1 MTPSQRKTMRIT
13 VHNAPTQQ
21 RFAIALT
28 LTDRWLTTKT
38 AADVVR
44 LFLKRFDAKH
54 GTASSDDFNLAVRGG
69 DAIAPELMLGAA
81 LGVSTDLELRRV
93 ESSEDALAQLRKLET
108 MEEAAISKAYR
119 ALARGEGGG
128 LVRDLARVDPQT
140 LDAALQAF
148 LEEDSERWALAR
160 EVYRSSAFVRAL
172 KGRMPTGL
180 PRRAEILEPLGAS
193 IAERSSWRRPPADA
207 AAEGVAALILEKA
220 PERRKPCELTPL
232 AFWAQNA
239 LQTNDVVLTREA
251 VDELASYMRERLELR
266 PVGFR
271 SVAVEMD
278 TPRLARFLGRDVVEA
293 GDAAMAHIIEAYRPT
308 LLINC
313 WNYGNAPWLTQLKG
327 TVPDP
332 DFPCDVPE
340 FVLIGPA
347 AELMPLVK
355 ATALR
360 LKQNVPLD
368 KKDKWEAFEGYDAYH
383 IERVSRKLLHVADSN
398 ENKYG
403 HACCVAFRAADCRL
417 SMFRTHAEVAHS
429 KAQGVVARAYANAQR
444 GVVGTPTEL
453 RELDEAQ
460 RVVRSTDRAV
470 RDGVRQPLR
479 TV

>member
-1 MTPSQRKTMRIT
+1 MRIT
-13 VHNAPTQQ
+13 VHNAENQQ

-28 LTDRWLTTKT
+28 LTDRWLTAKT

-44 LFLKRFDAKH
+44 LFLKRLKDKH
-54 GTASSDDFNLAVRGG
+54 GTASTDDFKLAVRGG
-69 DAIAPELMLGAA
+69 DAIVPDQPLGAA
-81 LGVSTDLELRRV
+81 LGSHTDLELRRV
-93 ESSEDALAQLRKLET
+93 ESSDDALTKLRALAS

-119 ALARGEGGG
+119 ALAHGDGDG
-128 LVRDLARVDPQT
+128 LVRDLARVESKT
-140 LDAALQAF
+140 LDAALQTF

-172 KGRMPTGL
+172 RGRSMPSPLTL
-180 PRRAEILEPLGAS
+180 PRRAEILDPLGCA
-193 IAERSSWRRPPADA
+193 IAERSSWRRPPDDVAI
-207 AAEGVAALILEKA
+207 EGVAALILEKA

-232 AFWAQNA
+232 AFWSQNA
-239 LQTNDVVLTREA
+239 LGSNDVVLTREA

-271 SVAVEMD
+271 GIAVEMGA
-278 TPRLARFLGRDVVEA
+278 PRLSRFLGRDVVEA
-293 GDAAMAHIIEAYRPT
+293 GDATMPDVIEAYRPT
-308 LLINC
+308 LLLNC

-360 LKQNVPLD
+360 LKRDAPPD
-368 KKDKWEAFEGYDAYH
+368 KKDTWEAFEGYDAVH
-383 IERVSRKLLHVADSN
+383 VERVSRKLLHVADV
-398 ENKYG
+398 EGDKYG

-417 SMFRTHAEVAHS
+417 SMFRTPAEVAHS
-429 KAQGVVARAYANAQR
+429 KAQGVVAKAYANAQR
-444 GVVGTPTEL
+444 GVMGTPDDL
-453 RELDEAQ
+453 RELEEAQ

-470 RDGVRQPLR
+470 RDGVRAPLR

>member
-1 MTPSQRKTMRIT
+1 MRIT
-13 VHNAPTQQ
+13 VHNAENQQ

-28 LTDRWLTTKT
+28 LTQKWLTTKST
-38 AADVVR
+38 DDVVR
-44 LFLKRFDAKH
+44 LFLRRFDAKH
-54 GTASSDDFNLAVRGG
+54 GSKTSDDFKLAVRNG
-69 DAIAPELMLGAA
+69 DAIAPDQPLGAA
-81 LGVSTDLELRRV
+81 LGSSTDLELRRV
-93 ESSEDALAQLRKLET
+93 ESSDDALAQLRKLET

-119 ALARGEGGG
+119 ALARGEGDG
-128 LVRDLARVDPQT
+128 LVRDLARVNSKT
-140 LDAALQAF
+140 LDAALQTF

-172 KGRMPTGL
+172 KGRMPSPLTL
-180 PRRAEILEPLGAS
+180 PRRSEVLEPLGVT

-220 PERRKPCELTPL
+220 PDARRRCELTPL

-271 SVAVEMD
+271 AVAVEMG
-278 TPRLARFLGRDVVEA
+278 TPKLARFLGRDVVGA
-293 GDAAMAHIIEAYRPT
+293 GDAAMPELVEAYRPT

-340 FVLIGPA
+340 YVLIGPA

-360 LKQNVPLD
+360 LKRNAPLD
-368 KKDKWEAFEGYDAYH
+368 KKKSWKAFEGYDAVH
-383 IERVSRKLLHVADSN
+383 IERVSRKLLHVADADDR
-398 ENKYG
+398 YG

-417 SMFRTHAEVAHS
+417 SQFRTRAEVAHS
-429 KAQGVVARAYANAQR
+429 KAQGVVAKAYANAQR
-444 GVVGTPTEL
+444 GVMGTPDDL
-453 RELDEAQ
+453 RELEEAQ

>member
-1 MTPSQRKTMRIT
+1 MRIT
-13 VHNAPTQQ
+13 VHNAENQQ

-28 LTDRWLTTKT
+28 LTQKWLTTKT
-38 AADVVR
+38 AADVVK

-54 GTASSDDFNLAVRGG
+54 GTASTDDFNLAVRGG
-69 DAIAPELMLGAA
+69 DAIAQNQPLGAA
-81 LGVSTDLELRRV
+81 LGSSTDLELRRV
-93 ESSEDALAQLRKLET
+93 ESSYDALAQLRKLET

-119 ALARGEGGG
+119 ALARGEGDG
-128 LVRDLARVDPQT
+128 LVRDLARVDPKT
-140 LDAALQAF
+140 LDAALQTF
-148 LEEDSERWALAR
+148 LEEDSARWALAR

-193 IAERSSWRRPPADA
+193 IAERSSWRRPPDDVKVD
-207 AAEGVAALILEKA
+207 GVAALILEKA

-232 AFWAQNA
+232 AFWSQNA

-271 SVAVEMD
+271 PVAVEMGSK
-278 TPRLARFLGRDVVEA
+278 PRLARFLGRDVVEA
-293 GDAAMAHIIEAYRPT
+293 GDAAMPDVIEAYRPT
-308 LLINC
+308 LLLNC
-313 WNYGNAPWLTQLKG
+313 WNYGNARWLTQLKG

-360 LKQNVPLD
+360 LKRDAPPD
-368 KKDKWEAFEGYDAYH
+368 KKDKWEAFEGYDAVH
-383 IERVSRKLLHVADSN
+383 IERVSRKLLHVADADDR
-398 ENKYG
+398 YG

-417 SMFRTHAEVAHS
+417 SQFRTRAEVAHS

-444 GVVGTPTEL
+444 GVVGTPDEL
-453 RELDEAQ
+453 RELEEAQ
-460 RVVRSTDRAV
+460 NVVRSTDRAV
-470 RDGVRQPLR
+470 RDGVRTPLR

>member
-1 MTPSQRKTMRIT
+1 MPS
-13 VHNAPTQQ
+13 P
-21 RFAIALT
+21 LT
-28 LTDRWLTTKT
+28 
-38 AADVVR
+38 
-44 LFLKRFDAKH
+44 
-54 GTASSDDFNLAVRGG
+54 
-69 DAIAPELMLGAA
+69 
-81 LGVSTDLELRRV
+81 
-93 ESSEDALAQLRKLET
+93 
-108 MEEAAISKAYR
+108 
-119 ALARGEGGG
+119 
-128 LVRDLARVDPQT
+128 
-140 LDAALQAF
+140 
-148 LEEDSERWALAR
+148 
-160 EVYRSSAFVRAL
+160 
-172 KGRMPTGL
+172 L
-180 PRRAEILEPLGAS
+180 PRRAEVLEPLGCT

-383 IERVSRKLLHVADSN
+383 IERVSRKLLHVADSDTD
-398 ENKYG
+398 KYG
-403 HACCVAFRAADCRL
+403 HACCVSFRAADCRL
-417 SMFRTHAEVAHS
+417 SQFRTRAEVAHS

-470 RDGVRQPLR
+470 RDGVRQPLH

>member
-1 MTPSQRKTMRIT
+1 MRIT
-13 VHNAPTQQ
+13 VHNAENQQ

-44 LFLKRFDAKH
+44 LFLKRLKDKH
-54 GTASSDDFNLAVRGG
+54 GTASTDDFNLAVRGG
-69 DAIAPELMLGAA
+69 DAIAQNQPLGAA
-81 LGVSTDLELRRV
+81 LGGHTDLELRRV

-119 ALARGEGGG
+119 ALARGEGDG
-128 LVRDLARVDPQT
+128 LVRDLARVNSKT
-140 LDAALQAF
+140 LDAALQTF
-148 LEEDSERWALAR
+148 LEEDSARWALAR

-172 KGRMPTGL
+172 KGRMPPPLTL
-180 PRRAEILEPLGAS
+180 PRRSEILEPLGAS
-193 IAERSSWRRPPADA
+193 MAERSSWRRPPDDVKVD
-207 AAEGVAALILEKA
+207 GLAALILEKA

-232 AFWAQNA
+232 AFWSQNA

-271 SVAVEMD
+271 PVAVEMGSK
-278 TPRLARFLGRDVVEA
+278 PRLARFLGRDVVEA
-293 GDAAMAHIIEAYRPT
+293 GGAAMHDIIEAYRPT
-308 LLINC
+308 LLLNC

-360 LKQNVPLD
+360 LKRDAPPD
-368 KKDKWEAFEGYDAYH
+368 KKDKWEAFEGYDAVH
-383 IERVSRKLLHVADSN
+383 IERVSRKLLHVADDADR
-398 ENKYG
+398 YG
-403 HACCVAFRAADCRL
+403 HACCVSFRAADCRL
-417 SMFRTHAEVAHS
+417 SQFRTRAEVAHS

-444 GVVGTPTEL
+444 GVVGTPDDL
-453 RELDEAQ
+453 RELEEAQ
-460 RVVRSTDRAV
+460 RVVRSTDRVV

>member
-1 MTPSQRKTMRIT
+1 MRIT
-13 VHNAPTQQ
+13 VFNAENQQ

-28 LTDRWLTTKT
+28 LTDRWLTTKS
-38 AADVVR
+38 ADDVVR

-54 GTASSDDFNLAVRGG
+54 GSKTSDDFKLAVRGG
-69 DAIAPELMLGAA
+69 DAIASNTPLGAA
-81 LGVSTDLELRRV
+81 LGSHTDLELRRV
-93 ESSEDALAQLRKLET
+93 ESSEDALTKLRALAS

-119 ALARGEGGG
+119 ALARGEGDG
-128 LVRDLARVDPQT
+128 LVRDLSRVNPKT
-140 LDAALQAF
+140 LDAALQTF
-148 LEEDSERWALAR
+148 LDEGGSWIIAR
-160 EVYRSSAFVRAL
+160 EVYRGNAFLRAA
-172 KGRMPTGL
+172 GMRRMPTGL

-193 IAERSSWRRPPADA
+193 IAERSSWRRPPDDVKVD
-207 AAEGVAALILEKA
+207 GVAALILA

-251 VDELASYMRERLELR
+251 VDELASYMSERLELR

-271 SVAVEMD
+271 PVAVEMGAA
-278 TPRLARFLGRDVVEA
+278 RLSRFLGRDVVEA
-293 GDAAMAHIIEAYRPT
+293 RDAAMPDIIEAYRPT
-308 LLINC
+308 LLLNC

-360 LKQNVPLD
+360 LKRDALLD
-368 KKDKWEAFEGYDAYH
+368 KKIKWGPFEGYDAVH
-383 IERVSRKLLHVADSN
+383 VERVSRKLLHVADDADR
-398 ENKYG
+398 YG
-403 HACCVAFRAADCRL
+403 HACCVSFRAADCRL
-417 SMFRTHAEVAHS
+417 SQFRTHAEVAHS
-429 KAQGVVARAYANAQR
+429 KAQGVVAKAYANAQR
-444 GVVGTPTEL
+444 GVVGTPDDL
-453 RELDEAQ
+453 RELEAAQ
-460 RVVRSTDRAV
+460 NVVRSTDRAV
-470 RDGVRQPLR
+470 RDGVRTPLR

>member
-1 MTPSQRKTMRIT
+1 MRIT
-13 VHNAPTQQ
+13 VHNAENQQ

-28 LTDRWLTTKT
+28 LTQKWLTTKT

-54 GTASSDDFNLAVRGG
+54 GSSTTDAFGLAVRNG
-69 DAIAPELMLGAA
+69 DAIAPDQPLGAA
-81 LGVSTDLELRRV
+81 LGSSTDLELRRV
-93 ESSEDALAQLRKLET
+93 ESSDDALAQLRKLET

-119 ALARGEGGG
+119 ALARGAGEG
-128 LVRDLARVDPQT
+128 LVRDLSRVDAKT
-140 LDAALQAF
+140 LDAALQTF

-160 EVYRSSAFVRAL
+160 EVYRGSAFVRAL
-172 KGRMPTGL
+172 KGRMPSPLTL
-180 PRRAEILEPLGAS
+180 PRRSEILEPLGTT

-207 AAEGVAALILEKA
+207 AAEGLAALILEKA
-220 PERRKPCELTPL
+220 PDARRRCELTPL

-251 VDELASYMRERLELR
+251 VDELASYMKERLELR

-271 SVAVEMD
+271 GIAVEMGA
-278 TPRLARFLGRDVVEA
+278 PRLSRFLGRDVVGA
-293 GDAAMAHIIEAYRPT
+293 GNATMPDVIEAYRPT
-308 LLINC
+308 LLLNC
-313 WNYGNAPWLTQLKG
+313 WNYGNAQWLTQLKG

-355 ATALR
+355 ATASR
-360 LKQNVPLD
+360 LKRNAPPD

-383 IERVSRKLLHVADSN
+383 VERVSRKLLHVADDADR
-398 ENKYG
+398 YG
-403 HACCVAFRAADCRL
+403 HACCVSFRAADCRL
-417 SMFRTHAEVAHS
+417 SQFRTHAEVAHS
-429 KAQGVVARAYANAQR
+429 KAQGVVAKAYANAQR
-444 GVVGTPTEL
+444 GVVGTPDEL
-453 RELDEAQ
+453 RELEEAQ
-460 RVVRSTDRAV
+460 NVVRSTDRAV

>member
-1 MTPSQRKTMRIT
+1 MRIT
-13 VHNAPTQQ
+13 VHSAPTQQ

-28 LTDRWLTTKT
+28 LTQKWLTTKT

-44 LFLKRFDAKH
+44 LFVKRFDAKH
-54 GTASSDDFNLAVRGG
+54 GSVTTGAFGLAVRNG
-69 DAIAPELMLGAA
+69 DAIAPNTPLGAA
-81 LGVSTDLELRRV
+81 LGIHTDLELRRV
-93 ESSEDALAQLRKLET
+93 ESSDDALAQLRKLET

-119 ALARGEGGG
+119 ALARGDGDG
-128 LVRDLARVDPQT
+128 LVRELARVNSKT
-140 LDAALQAF
+140 LDAALQIF
-148 LEEDSERWALAR
+148 LEEDSARWALAR
-160 EVYRSSAFVRAL
+160 EVYRSNAFVRAL

-180 PRRAEILEPLGAS
+180 PRRAEVLEPLGCT

-207 AAEGVAALILEKA
+207 AAEGLASLILEKA
-220 PERRKPCELTPL
+220 PDARRRCELTPL

-239 LQTNDVVLTREA
+239 LGSNDVVLTREA

-271 SVAVEMD
+271 PVAVEMGSK
-278 TPRLARFLGRDVVEA
+278 PRLARFLGRDVVEA
-293 GDAAMAHIIEAYRPT
+293 GGAAMPDIIEAYRPT
-308 LLINC
+308 LLLSC
-313 WNYGNAPWLTQLKG
+313 WSYGNAPWLTQLKG

-340 FVLIGPA
+340 YVLIGPT

-355 ATALR
+355 ATAAR
-360 LKQNVPLD
+360 LQRNAPLE
-368 KKDKWEAFEGYDAYH
+368 KKKGQAWAPFEGYDAVH
-383 IERVSRKLLHVADSN
+383 IERVSRKLLHVADN
-398 ENKYG
+398 GGDKYG

-417 SMFRTHAEVAHS
+417 SQFRTSEEVAHS

-444 GVVGTPTEL
+444 GVVGTPEDL

-460 RVVRSTDRAV
+460 RVVRSTDKAV

>member
-1 MTPSQRKTMRIT
+1 MRIT
-13 VHNAPTQQ
+13 VHSAPTQQ

-54 GTASSDDFNLAVRGG
+54 GSVTTDAFGLAARGG
-69 DAIAPELMLGAA
+69 DAIASNTPLGAA
-81 LGVSTDLELRRV
+81 LGIHTDLELRRV
-93 ESSEDALAQLRKLET
+93 ESSEDALAKLRKLET

-128 LVRDLARVDPQT
+128 LVRDLARVNSKT
-140 LDAALQAF
+140 LAAALQTF
-148 LEEDSERWALAR
+148 LEEDNERWALAR

-172 KGRMPTGL
+172 GPRRMPSPLTL
-180 PRRAEILEPLGAS
+180 PRRAEVLEPLGVN

-207 AAEGVAALILEKA
+207 AAEGLAALILETA
-220 PERRKPCELTPL
+220 PDARRRCELTPL

-271 SVAVEMD
+271 PVAVEMG
-278 TPRLARFLGRDVVEA
+278 TPRLARFLGRDVIEG
-293 GDAAMAHIIEAYRPT
+293 GDATMPDIIEAYRPT
-308 LLINC
+308 LLLNC

-340 FVLIGPA
+340 YVLIGPT

-360 LKQNVPLD
+360 LKRDAPLEK
-368 KKDKWEAFEGYDAYH
+368 KKDGWTAFEGYDAYH
-383 IERVSRKLLHVADSN
+383 IERVSRKLLHVADSD

-429 KAQGVVARAYANAQR
+429 KAQGVVAKAYANAQR
-444 GVVGTPTEL
+444 GVVGTPDDV
-453 RELDEAQ
+453 RELEEAQ

-470 RDGVRQPLR
+470 RDGVRQQLR

>member
-1 MTPSQRKTMRIT
+1 MRIT
-13 VHNAPTQQ
+13 VHNAENQQ

-28 LTDRWLTTKT
+28 LTQKWLTTKS
-38 AADVVR
+38 ADDVVK

-54 GTASSDDFNLAVRGG
+54 GTASTDDFNLAVRGG
-69 DAIAPELMLGAA
+69 DAIAQNQPLGAA
-81 LGVSTDLELRRV
+81 LGSSTDLELRRV

-108 MEEAAISKAYR
+108 MEEAAVSKAYR
-119 ALARGEGGG
+119 ALARGEGDG
-128 LVRDLARVDPQT
+128 LVRDLSRVDATT
-140 LDAALQAF
+140 LDAALQTF
-148 LEEDSERWALAR
+148 LEEDSARWALAR

-172 KGRMPTGL
+172 RGRSMPPPLTL
-180 PRRAEILEPLGAS
+180 PRRSEILEPLGAS
-193 IAERSSWRRPPADA
+193 MAERSSWRRPPDDVKVD
-207 AAEGVAALILEKA
+207 GLAALILEKA

-232 AFWAQNA
+232 AFWAQNG

-271 SVAVEMD
+271 GIAVEMG

-293 GDAAMAHIIEAYRPT
+293 RNATMPDVIEAYRPT
-308 LLINC
+308 LLLNC
-313 WNYGNAPWLTQLKG
+313 WNYGKAPWLTQLKG

-340 FVLIGPA
+340 YVLIGPA

-360 LKQNVPLD
+360 LKRDAPLD

-383 IERVSRKLLHVADSN
+383 VERVSRKLLHVADDADR
-398 ENKYG
+398 YG
-403 HACCVAFRAADCRL
+403 HSCCVSFRAADCRL
-417 SMFRTHAEVAHS
+417 SQFRTRAEVAHS

-444 GVVGTPTEL
+444 GVVGTPDEL
-453 RELDEAQ
+453 RELEEAQ
-460 RVVRSTDRAV
+460 NVVRSTDRAV

>member
-1 MTPSQRKTMRIT
+1 MRIT
-13 VHNAPTQQ
+13 VHSAENQQ

-28 LTDRWLTTKT
+28 LTQKWLTTKS
-38 AADVVR
+38 ADDVVR
-44 LFLKRFDAKH
+44 LFVKRFDAKH
-54 GTASSDDFNLAVRGG
+54 GSKTTDEFALAVRNG
-69 DAIAPELMLGAA
+69 DAIAPETMLGAA
-81 LGVSTDLELRRV
+81 LGSSTDLELRRV
-93 ESSEDALAQLRKLET
+93 ESSDDALAQLRKLET

-119 ALARGEGGG
+119 ALARGEGDG
-128 LVRDLARVDPQT
+128 LVRDLARVNSKT
-140 LDAALQAF
+140 LDAALQTF
-148 LEEDSERWALAR
+148 LEEDSARWALAR

-180 PRRAEILEPLGAS
+180 PRRAEILEPLGCT

-220 PERRKPCELTPL
+220 PDARRRCELTPL

-271 SVAVEMD
+271 PVAVEMGSK
-278 TPRLARFLGRDVVEA
+278 PRLARFLGRDVVEA
-293 GDAAMAHIIEAYRPT
+293 GGAAMPELIEAYRPT
-308 LLINC
+308 LLLNC

-340 FVLIGPA
+340 YVLIGPA

-355 ATALR
+355 ATAAR
-360 LKQNVPLD
+360 LQRNAPLE
-368 KKDKWEAFEGYDAYH
+368 KKKREAWAPFEGYDAVH

-417 SMFRTHAEVAHS
+417 SQFRTRAEVEHS

-444 GVVGTPTEL
+444 GVMGTPGEL
-453 RELDEAQ
+453 RDLEEAQ
-460 RVVRSTDRAV
+460 RVVRSTDKAV

>member
-1 MTPSQRKTMRIT
+1 MRIT
-13 VHNAPTQQ
+13 VHNAANQQ

-28 LTDRWLTTKT
+28 LTQKWLTTKT
-38 AADVVR
+38 ADDVVR

-54 GTASSDDFNLAVRGG
+54 GSKTTDAFGLAARNG
-69 DAIAPELMLGAA
+69 DAIAPDQPLGAA
-81 LGVSTDLELRRV
+81 LGSSTDLELRRV
-93 ESSEDALAQLRKLET
+93 ESSGDALAQLRKLET
-108 MEEAAISKAYR
+108 MEEAAIAAAYR
-119 ALARGEGGG
+119 ALARGAGDG
-128 LVRDLARVDPQT
+128 LVRELSRVNSKT
-140 LDAALQAF
+140 LDAALQTF
-148 LEEDSERWALAR
+148 LEEDSTRWALAR
-160 EVYRSSAFVRAL
+160 EVYRSNAFVRAL
-172 KGRMPTGL
+172 KGRMPAPTAL
-180 PRRAEILEPLGAS
+180 PRRCEILEPLGCA

-271 SVAVEMD
+271 GIAVEMG

-293 GDAAMAHIIEAYRPT
+293 RNATMPDVIEAYRPT
-308 LLINC
+308 LLLNC
-313 WNYGNAPWLTQLKG
+313 WNYGKAPWLTQLKG

-340 FVLIGPA
+340 YVLIGPA

-360 LKQNVPLD
+360 LKRDAPPD
-368 KKDKWEAFEGYDAYH
+368 KKVKWEAFEGYDAVH
-383 IERVSRKLLHVADSN
+383 IERVSRKLLHVADDADR
-398 ENKYG
+398 YG
-403 HACCVAFRAADCRL
+403 HACCVSFRAADCRL
-417 SMFRTHAEVAHS
+417 SQFRTRAEVAHS
-429 KAQGVVARAYANAQR
+429 KAQGVVAKAYANAQR
-444 GVVGTPTEL
+444 GVMGTPDDL
-453 RELDEAQ
+453 RELEAAQ
-460 RVVRSTDRAV
+460 NVVRSTDRAV
-470 RDGVRQPLR
+470 RDGVRAPLR